1 MTQKTISGIK
11 WRPEEEHLVQLMLS
25 SSTVE
30 QIAVAIT
37 ERHEAKTSGFP
48 TLRSEEAIKA
58 KCKREGWTPDNK
70 QSWGTTNPVKDA
82 WNKIRDLQS
91 KYKDQSIE
99 QAPLFDGVVARKI
112 LSLSDIHFPLGREDL
127 LQQVIDDH
135 LDADIVVINGD
146 LLEGYIFSTFAKS
159 KVIAAIDEYN
169 IAFEFIRM
177 LSQLFPKVVLVE
189 GNHDARPTKF
199 LGSVG
204 VDKAASSI
212 LQPNLMARMANGER
226 LDPSGMLIEK
236 LDFNNVYF
244 EKRQSWFVKIGKTL
258 FIHPHTR
265 GGSGPGHTVL
275 EMGKKLLLAYPEG
288 EVDSVVCGHTH
299 QIYKGVVNN
308 KLFIEQGCLAGM
320 LTYLWK
326 ANNTHSKNYQNG
338 YALIYQDAEGN
349 TDFNRSGPIYL
360 GQCIPVKKET
370 IF

>member
-25 SSTVE
+25 DSTDE
-30 QIAVAIT
+30 QIAAAIA
-37 ERHEAKTSGFP
+37 ERHNNKITGFP
-48 TLRSEEAIKA
+48 TLRSEDAIKA
-58 KCKREGWTPDNK
+58 KCKREGWTPISK
-70 QSWGTTNPVKDA
+70 QSYSTVNPIQDA
-82 WNKIRDLQS
+82 WAALKNLQS

-99 QAPLFDGVVARKI
+99 QAPLFSGTVARKI

-127 LQQVIDDH
+127 LKQVIEEH
-135 LDADIVVINGD
+135 KDADIVVVNGD
-146 LLEGYIFSTFAKS
+146 LIEGYIFSTFAKS

-169 IAFEFIRM
+169 IAFEFIRI
-177 LSQLFPKVVLVE
+177 LSNLFPKVVLVE
-189 GNHDARPTKF
+189 GNHDVRPSKF
-199 LGSVG
+199 LGSIG
-204 VDKAASSI
+204 VDRAASSV

-226 LDPSGMLIEK
+226 LDASGVLIEK
-236 LDFNNVYF
+236 LDFSNVYF
-244 EKRQSWFVKIGKTL
+244 EKRQSWYIKVGKTL

-265 GGSGPGHTVL
+265 GGSAPGHTVL
-275 EMGKKLLLAYPEG
+275 EMGKKLLLGYPDG

-320 LTYLWK
+320 LAYLWK
-326 ANNTHSKNYQNG
+326 ANNTYSKNYQNG
-338 YALIYQDAEGN
+338 YAVIYQDAEGN